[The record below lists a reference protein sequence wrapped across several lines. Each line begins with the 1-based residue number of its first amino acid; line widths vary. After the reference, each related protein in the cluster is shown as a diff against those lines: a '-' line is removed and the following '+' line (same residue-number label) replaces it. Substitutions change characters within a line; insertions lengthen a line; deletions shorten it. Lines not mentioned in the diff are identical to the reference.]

1 MDEWLYIGV
10 IVRICTN
17 YVRICT
23 VCFIRNITLFVDYQM
38 YRFIGILFVL
48 IVLSRAGLI
57 CCADYRMMHY

>member
-1 MDEWLYIGV
+1 MDEWLHIGV

-23 VCFIRNITLFVDYQM
+23 VYFIRSITLFVDYQM

-48 IVLSRAGLI
+48 IVLLRAGFI
-57 CCADYRMMHY
+57 CCADYRMRHY

>member
-1 MDEWLYIGV
+1 M
-10 IVRICTN
+10 
-17 YVRICT
+17 
-23 VCFIRNITLFVDYQM
+23 CFIRNITLFVDYQM